1 MWNKLLNIDRR
12 FIYLIV
18 FAVVLAPLIAQWRM
32 PQRYTNPW
40 TKALFDYIEAL
51 PPGTPVLVAFDYE
64 PGTKPELHPMAV
76 AVTRHVLRR
85 DLRLITMTFMPGGV
99 LLSQQV
105 TGEVARELGKQYG
118 VDYVNLG
125 FKPGVIQVIQGM
137 GENLKRVFAKDVT
150 EQDTS
155 LLPVLKGVHDYKNLG
170 LIVDIT
176 GTGIT
181 GTWIAFAH
189 QKYGAPVGAGVTSV
203 VAVDLYPYLKTK
215 QLVGLINGIGGA
227 SEYERLLEAPGQA
240 VLAIPSVTSV
250 HVLMVVLVIIG
261 NIAYFATRRPRS
273 VPASEPSPRLGEED

>member
-18 FAVVLAPLIAQWRM
+18 FVVVLAPLIGQWQM

-85 DLRLITMTFMPGGV
+85 NLRLITMTFMPGGV

-105 TGEVARELGKQYG
+105 TGEVARELGKEYG

-125 FKPGVIQVIQGM
+125 FKPGVIQVVQGM

-150 EQDTS
+150 ERDTS

-240 VLAIPSVTSV
+240 VQAIPSVTSV

-261 NIAYFATRRPRS
+261 NIAYFATRRPRL
-273 VPASEPSPRLGEED
+273 VAEAEPSPRRGEGE